1 MPADF
6 TYYCSVLGK
15 GTDASRDGYRYHP
28 ATPEA
33 ANAKSTINNFGL
45 TGIPLKS
52 RTLKGV
58 LALLEKATGVKLS
71 YSRVYREVVEAGVS
85 ASVLPAWEKLRHH
98 YQPMDVAV
106 VLVSRAVAT

>member
-1 MPADF
+1 M
-6 TYYCSVLGK
+6 LGK
-15 GTDASRDGYRYHP
+15 GRDEDRDGYRYHN

-33 ANAKSTINNFGL
+33 ANAKSTITTFGL

-52 RTLKGV
+52 RTLTGV
-58 LALLEKATGVKLS
+58 LALLEQATGVKLS

-85 ASVLPAWEKLRHH
+85 ASVVPAWEKLRHH

-106 VLVSRAVAT
+106 VLVSRAIAT